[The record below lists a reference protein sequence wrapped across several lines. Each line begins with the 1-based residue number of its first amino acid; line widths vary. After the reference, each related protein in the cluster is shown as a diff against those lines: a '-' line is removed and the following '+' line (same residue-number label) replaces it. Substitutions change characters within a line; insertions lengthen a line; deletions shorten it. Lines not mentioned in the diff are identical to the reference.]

1 MPEGR
6 ATVSLT
12 QDADAVVTL
21 LMDRFAFAER
31 MDVARLGAAV
41 AVARG
46 LDPSRAGSLGAPG
59 GTTWSLGSLDRD
71 GDLRELVKAMYPDID
86 EDPGVTLET
95 LINRGL
101 TELGDLLERE
111 SADTLA
117 ELVAA
122 CAPGRS

>member
-1 MPEGR
+1 MAETR

-12 QDADAVVTL
+12 QDADTIVSL
-21 LMDRFAFAER
+21 LMERFAFSER

-41 AVARG
+41 AIARG
-46 LDPSRAGSLGAPG
+46 LSPDRTGPLGAPG

-71 GDLRELVKAMYPDID
+71 GDLRELIRVLLPDRD

-101 TELGDLLERE
+101 SELGDLLERGN
-111 SADTLA
+111 ADTLT
-117 ELVAA
+117 ELVEA
-122 CAPGRS
+122 CRV